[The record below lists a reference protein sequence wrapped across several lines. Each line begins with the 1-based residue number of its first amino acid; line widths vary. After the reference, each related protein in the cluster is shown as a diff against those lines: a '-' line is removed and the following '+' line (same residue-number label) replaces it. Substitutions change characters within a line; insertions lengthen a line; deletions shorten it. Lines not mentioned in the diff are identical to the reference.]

1 MKRKFQLVIRQYDE
15 VLIPQFN
22 VAAFNW
28 RASDGVTR
36 SSVASNTKMTK
47 KMKKE
52 AQSHQGLYESTK
64 RGYSLISLSYRLC
77 YL

>member
-1 MKRKFQLVIRQYDE
+1 MKREFEPVIRQYDE

-64 RGYSLISLSYRLC
+64 RGYTLILISNRLY